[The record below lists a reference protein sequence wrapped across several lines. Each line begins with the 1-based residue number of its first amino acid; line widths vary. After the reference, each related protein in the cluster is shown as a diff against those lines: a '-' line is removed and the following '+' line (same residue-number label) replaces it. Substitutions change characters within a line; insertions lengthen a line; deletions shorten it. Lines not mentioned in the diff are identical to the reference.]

1 MIKGLIGRK
10 IGMTQIFDESGRA
23 IPVTLLEA
31 GPCFVS
37 QIKTPETDGYSAVQ
51 LAFGAVKPKRLSK
64 AELGHLKV
72 NNLPPVRIL
81 REIRTKKIDGINP
94 GDELTAAVFEEG
106 DYVDVIGTSKGK
118 GFAGAMKRHGFGG
131 GLITHGQSDRQRA
144 TGSSGQGTTPGR
156 VFKGKKFPGQMGS
169 ARVTSSHIRVAMVD
183 AERNLV
189 AVQGSVPGAKG
200 DTVLIRAA
208 AKQ

>member
-156 VFKGKKFPGQMGS
+156 VFKGKRFPGQMGNV
-169 ARVTSSHIRVAMVD
+169 RVTSSHIRVAMVD
-183 AERNLV
+183 AERNLI

>member
-1 MIKGLIGRK
+1 MLKGLIGRK
-10 IGMTQIFDESGRA
+10 IGMTQIFDESGRS

-37 QIKTPETDGYSAVQ
+37 QIKRPETDGYSAVQ

-94 GDELTAAVFEEG
+94 GDELTAGVFEVG
-106 DYVDVIGTSKGK
+106 DFVDVIGTSKGK
-118 GFAGAMKRHGFGG
+118 GFAGVMKRHGFGG
-131 GLITHGQSDRQRA
+131 GLKTHGQSDRHRA
-144 TGSSGQGTTPGR
+144 PGSSGQGTSPGR
-156 VFKGKKFPGQMGS
+156 VFKGKKFPGQMGNV
-169 ARVTSSHIRVAMVD
+169 RVTSSHIRVALVD
-183 AERNLV
+183 EERNLI

-200 DTVLIRAA
+200 DTVLIRVA

>member
-1 MIKGLIGRK
+1 MLKGLIGRK

-37 QIKTPETDGYSAVQ
+37 QIKRPETDGYSAVQ

-94 GDELTAAVFEEG
+94 GDELTAGVFEVG
-106 DYVDVIGTSKGK
+106 DFVDVIGTSKGK
-118 GFAGAMKRHGFGG
+118 GFAGVMKRHGFGG
-131 GLITHGQSDRQRA
+131 GLKTHGQSDRHRA
-144 TGSSGQGTTPGR
+144 PGSSGQGTSPGR
-156 VFKGKKFPGQMGS
+156 VFKGKKFPGQMGNV
-169 ARVTSSHIRVAMVD
+169 RVTSSHIRVALVD
-183 AERNLV
+183 EERNLI

-200 DTVLIRAA
+200 DTVLIRVA

>member
-1 MIKGLIGRK
+1 MLKGLIGRK
-10 IGMTQIFDESGRA
+10 IGMTQIFDESGRS

-37 QIKTPETDGYSAVQ
+37 QIKRPETDGYSAVQ

-94 GDELTAAVFEEG
+94 GDELTAGVFEVG
-106 DYVDVIGTSKGK
+106 DFVDVIGTSKGK
-118 GFAGAMKRHGFGG
+118 GFAGVMKRHGFGG
-131 GLITHGQSDRQRA
+131 GLKTHGQSDRHRA
-144 TGSSGQGTTPGR
+144 PGSSGQGTSPGR
-156 VFKGKKFPGQMGS
+156 VFKGKKFPGQMGNV
-169 ARVTSSHIRVAMVD
+169 RVTSSHIRVALVD
-183 AERNLV
+183 DERNLI
-189 AVQGSVPGAKG
+189 AVQGAVPGAKG
-200 DTVLIRAA
+200 DTVLIRVA